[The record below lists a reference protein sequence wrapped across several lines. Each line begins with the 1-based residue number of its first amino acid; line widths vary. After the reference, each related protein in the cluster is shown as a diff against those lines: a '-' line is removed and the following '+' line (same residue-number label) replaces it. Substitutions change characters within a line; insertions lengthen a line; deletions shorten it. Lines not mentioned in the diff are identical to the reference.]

1 MAGLDG
7 VRLDVVAVNCIENNN
22 QGIATAGGDGE
33 TASLVAVKFAF
44 NLGDRHVDM
53 MAAVVL
59 RGLGDRMH
67 GVGLSLV
74 GGRPSRPSVGS
85 TLVHVTHFGFGC

>member
-44 NLGDRHVDM
+44 NLGDSHVDM

-59 RGLGDRMH
+59 RGLGDRLQ

-74 GGRPSRPSVGS
+74 GDRPSRLSVGS
-85 TLVHVTHFGFGC
+85 TLVHGTHLGFT